1 MQVHGSKESF
11 NLEAVLRKNILDS
24 EYYRSISTYETWAEV
39 IDEIYESVTSVEP
52 WLTGNARGPSTAFC
66 CMYKLFTLNLSRRE
80 IGDTLSHPDSPFIR
94 AVGFLYLRYICNPNE
109 IWQWVKDYVDDS
121 EEFEPSP
128 YGQSVT
134 MGAFVRDI
142 LLKQFYFETIFPRIP
157 IVVERAIKEELRKQ
171 GLPTEAVGNGGTGG
185 PDRRGVDE
193 PNKRPPSV
201 KAALSVSQG
210 QTAPNRR
217 AARESTFR
225 TSGVKGDRDRGGGD
239 RRREE
244 PDRKPPKPYQASSR
258 DRDYKRDRDYDDR
271 RGRSRENDR
280 RDREYDRRDRDR
292 RDHRDR
298 DKERRD
304 RDYDRRDRERERG
317 RSYGRRERSRSRS
330 RDRGGSGRRE
340 RGGSRDAR
348 DVFRDSAPRD
358 TSDVFKDSAP
368 VAPSLDDLRNRY

>member
-1 MQVHGSKESF
+1 
-11 NLEAVLRKNILDS
+11 
-24 EYYRSISTYETWAEV
+24 
-39 IDEIYESVTSVEP
+39 
-52 WLTGNARGPSTAFC
+52 
-66 CMYKLFTLNLSRRE
+66 
-80 IGDTLSHPDSPFIR
+80 
-94 AVGFLYLRYICNPNE
+94 
-109 IWQWVKDYVDDS
+109 
-121 EEFEPSP
+121 
-128 YGQSVT
+128 

-258 DRDYKRDRDYDDR
+258 DRDYKRCGSDRSHPAIQKRMKHYVFER
-271 RGRSRENDR
+271 YRLSSGCGRLCVCVCVCVCVRLCFIPCI
-280 RDREYDRRDRDR
+280 
-292 RDHRDR
+292 
-298 DKERRD
+298 
-304 RDYDRRDRERERG
+304 
-317 RSYGRRERSRSRS
+317 
-330 RDRGGSGRRE
+330 
-340 RGGSRDAR
+340 
-348 DVFRDSAPRD
+348 DV
-358 TSDVFKDSAP
+358 
-368 VAPSLDDLRNRY
+368 